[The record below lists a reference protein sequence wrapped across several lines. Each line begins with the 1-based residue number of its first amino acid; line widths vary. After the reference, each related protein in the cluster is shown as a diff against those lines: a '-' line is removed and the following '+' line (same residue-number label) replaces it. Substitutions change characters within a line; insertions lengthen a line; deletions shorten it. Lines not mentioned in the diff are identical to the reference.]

1 MSAQTK
7 TMNKR
12 AEDQL
17 VGAVREVS
25 ALVEGGSSP
34 TAAIIKVSSDLS
46 LGPGMVPLV
55 VQAYNVGRTTWQ
67 QNSSTG
73 ILGKQADFPI
83 ARIEDVMGTIYPES
97 PATPGQQKASSAV
110 SPVYNR
116 PPDGLRRDDV
126 MAMEKTAHFQLPS
139 SPVDRDPGD
148 PMIKMSKAFG
158 QAQREKRAIDEAKY
172 QQNVARDH
180 YLAAMG
186 QVCEYFKQAAYWR
199 RPFAE
204 VEYNAQ
210 LILGTPAKHALDYAY
225 TTMKLT
231 EKRASGPPTYL
242 APADPTEAP
251 YSLIAE
257 AINRGREVIKAS
269 QHHQAVKQA
278 ADEKIA
284 EIVRPFAQAPSSND
298 GTTPSS
304 VLGDFQ
310 SQFLATVTPV
320 GVFGKE
326 SGLFGGM
333 AMVGLGAAARGAATQ
348 PPEDQVAGA
357 EMELSDP
364 EHLMELR
371 QIETR
376 AMLSDLINNDEVISG
391 YDPEEVMQAYNEIAQ
406 LSPRSAMQ
414 PAVIRP
420 LLRKQ
425 LSQGAMEPFEAQQM
439 AEIEKT
445 LGQTGMFSDESI
457 PGNPSLGE
465 KNDPKKTNEVLGG
478 SSILQ

>member
-1 MSAQTK
+1 
-7 TMNKR
+7 MNKT

-25 ALVEGGSSP
+25 ALVESGQSP
-34 TAAIIKVSSDLS
+34 TDAIIKVSADLS
-46 LGPGMVPLV
+46 LGPGMIPLV

-67 QNSSTG
+67 QNNSAG
-73 ILGKQADFPI
+73 ILSKQADFPI
-83 ARIEDVMGTIYPES
+83 ARIEDVMGSLYPKN

-110 SPVYNR
+110 SSVYNR

-126 MAMEKTAHFQLPS
+126 SHMEKTARFRLPTV
-139 SPVDRDPGD
+139 PVDRGPGD

-186 QVCEYFKQAAYWR
+186 QVCEYFKQASYWR
-199 RPFAE
+199 LPFAE

-210 LILGTPAKHALDYAY
+210 LILGAPAKHALDYAY
-225 TTMKLT
+225 TVAKLR

-242 APADPTEAP
+242 APADPAEVP
-251 YSLIAE
+251 YSLIVE
-257 AINRGREVIKAS
+257 AIDQGKAVIKAS
-269 QHHQAVKQA
+269 QHHQAVKLA

-284 EIVRPFAQAPSSND
+284 EIVSPFVQALDSD
-298 GTTPSS
+298 GTTPFS

-310 SQFLATVTPV
+310 SQSLGTPTPV

-348 PPEDQVAGA
+348 PVEDQVAKA
-357 EMELSDP
+357 ELELSDP

-425 LSQGAMEPFEAQQM
+425 LSQGAIEPFEAQQM
-439 AEIEKT
+439 ADIEKT

-457 PGNPSLGE
+457 PANPALG
-465 KNDPKKTNEVLGG
+465 KDPKKTNEVLGG